1 MQCHVLERFLSLVLA
16 TANVTMRYDTEFSH
30 IDGDEASIEGQV
42 GVVRQRYA
50 HYVRSGHLYAA
61 DEQSMR
67 VPFTLLV
74 GADGGRSAVRRQMGA
89 AFVPQERFSI
99 APFLGKDQ
107 TEKQTQQ
114 QHGLRVIGLN
124 QTTLI
129 MSFEQQGHDC
139 PTLALHED
147 GACTDVFCLY

>member
-1 MQCHVLERFLSLVLA
+1 MLERFLSLVLA
-16 TANVTMRYDTEFSH
+16 TANVTIRYGTEFSH
-30 IDGDEASIEGQV
+30 IDGGEAVEGEI

-50 HYVRSGHLYAA
+50 HYVRSGHLFAA
-61 DEQSMR
+61 HEQSMR

-74 GADGGRSAVRRQMGA
+74 GADGGRSAVRREMGA
-89 AFVPQERFSI
+89 AFLPQDRFSI
-99 APFLGKDQ
+99 LPFLGKEQ
-107 TEKQTQQ
+107 TEEQAQQ

-147 GACTDVFCLY
+147 GACTDVLC